1 MTQSENRA
9 EDPFFRRSED
19 TVWNACIG
27 PQGHEENYVDGYI
40 EAAVLLADLV
50 VEKELYI
57 SRDTLVLPILY
68 NARHAIELSLKYAIK
83 RLYATGVLLEDAKAN
98 HDITKHLEKINR
110 ARIGDYALRELV
122 KRIEP
127 YVQSLSAIDADGQQ
141 LRYSR
146 DQEGNRSLENRP
158 LANLNVIRGG
168 LAELSRIL
176 QKLKNRIHS
185 FCEENSTGT
194 KTAICSRSD
203 LEYIARELSVVKDR
217 RSPAFVE
224 LKARIKE
231 RFGLGNKT
239 FDDAVAVI
247 ETNPELAVYVGV
259 ESELKYLS
267 DEKAKFFAENWTK
280 LHPAR
285 PAERKGR
292 IIPSSELRDII
303 MAMPSSA
310 PIARDLM
317 RELSI
322 DELAD
327 VETIYY
333 LGRDNEMPEFYSK
346 LLSSTKREYEVDS
359 NSIGK
364 VQNLLSKTNFLTVF
378 AKGLTRLG
386 RPKLAEEILATKAD
400 PL

>member
-1 MTQSENRA
+1 MTQSENLV

-40 EAAVLLADLV
+40 EAAVLLADVV

-83 RLYATGVLLEDAKAN
+83 RLYAAGVLLEDAKAN

-110 ARIGDYALRELV
+110 ARIGDCALRELV

-158 LANLNVIRGG
+158 LANLNVIRES

-280 LHPAR
+280 LHPAC
-285 PAERKGR
+285 PAGRKGR

-333 LGRDNEMPEFYSK
+333 LGRDNEMPEFYGK
-346 LLSSTKREYEVDS
+346 LLSSTKREYEVHSD
-359 NSIGK
+359 SIGK
-364 VQNLLSKTNFLTVF
+364 VQKF
-378 AKGLTRLG
+378 
-386 RPKLAEEILATKAD
+386 TK
-400 PL
+400 